1 MSGRSEPLS
10 IEEWQTFFEQDGRI
24 VNENKLRARIFKGGV
39 DPAIRKDVWYFLLG
53 YYPMHSTTREREVL
67 QRERRME
74 YLALKQHWQEE
85 LEPEKYE
92 HEDFDVADNLGE
104 EDQFVFV
111 QAKLKAMRHE
121 IDPEKAED
129 SIRIIRKDV
138 PRTDRQNEYFE
149 ADDNIHLVWLN
160 DILVTYAVYHQEV
173 GYVQGMNDV
182 LAMIL
187 NVMDHEADAY
197 WCFATYLDTI
207 QADFMA
213 KGMVSKIV
221 RLKKLV
227 TFMEEDLMQHLIA
240 VDAGEM
246 IYCHRWLLLGFKREF
261 VWEDSLRLFEIL
273 CSHHLELNNVEVDKV
288 RAEELRKERE
298 RLLSADVTEPNT
310 DVANVSMDRVADEE
324 DFTFELF
331 VSTAILQQQ
340 REQILACKDMADVFQ
355 LINGLTEKMDLDDV
369 LHQSERVFFEYCRRS
384 VSSST
389 AATAHLL
396 KKDGDE

>member
-173 GYVQGMNDV
+173 QLMFISMGRWAY
-182 LAMIL
+182 AAWS
-187 NVMDHEADAY
+187 DHSQWSMKHDNG
-197 WCFATYLDTI
+197 I
-207 QADFMA
+207 P
-213 KGMVSKIV
+213 SS
-221 RLKKLV
+221 V
-227 TFMEEDLMQHLIA
+227 TRFH
-240 VDAGEM
+240 
-246 IYCHRWLLLGFKREF
+246 
-261 VWEDSLRLFEIL
+261 
-273 CSHHLELNNVEVDKV
+273 
-288 RAEELRKERE
+288 
-298 RLLSADVTEPNT
+298 
-310 DVANVSMDRVADEE
+310 
-324 DFTFELF
+324 
-331 VSTAILQQQ
+331 
-340 REQILACKDMADVFQ
+340 
-355 LINGLTEKMDLDDV
+355 
-369 LHQSERVFFEYCRRS
+369 
-384 VSSST
+384 
-389 AATAHLL
+389 
-396 KKDGDE
+396 